1 MKTNTSTTAPSVA
14 RIATDSLE
22 LTVDAT
28 PEIPRIEHPRPQF
41 FRDAYQILNGLW
53 QFAYD
58 DDDAGLRERWYE
70 GGEFPMTIVVP
81 FSFQSRCSGIG
92 DRTFHDIVWYRR
104 RLTVD
109 PQFAGKRLMLHFG
122 AVDYEATVWVNG
134 RFAMS
139 HRGGHTPFGTDITDL
154 LQEGDN
160 MVVVRAYDDSRDV
173 TQPRGKQYWEE
184 ESASIFY
191 TRTTGIWQTVWLE
204 AVPVDRLESVV
215 VTPLVDAHAV
225 DIHFAIARPP
235 ALATAAAT
243 PSPLELHMEV
253 RLDGTVKAH
262 ERVLVLEPQG
272 TVRIA
277 LPQPV
282 ALWSPDHPE
291 LYDITYRLVSDG
303 RVIDHV
309 DGYFGMRKIAVENGK
324 VFLNNRPYYLR
335 MVLDQGYFPDGI
347 LTPPSDD
354 AIRRDVE
361 LTKALG
367 FNGARKHQK
376 VEDPRFLYWC
386 DRLGLLVWG
395 EMANAYRY
403 SETAVSRLTSE
414 WQEAVLRDRNHP
426 CLIAWVPLNESWG
439 VPELLSDPRQRDF
452 LVTLYHLTKALDPS
466 RPVISNDGWEH
477 AVSDLCTI
485 HDYESRKEVLK
496 ARYQTAASA
505 VNATPG
511 HKLIHA
517 PGFAYDNEPILITEM
532 GGISFKQSDW
542 SGWGYSHAESEE
554 DFLTRYQAVIEAMLE
569 SPVIQGFCYTQLT
582 DVEQE
587 INGLLTYD
595 RIPKAPIDVLRAITE
610 GRGRPLS

>member
-1 MKTNTSTTAPSVA
+1 MKIDTSATAQGVDRTSSH
-14 RIATDSLE
+14 SLQS
-22 LTVDAT
+22 T
-28 PEIPRIEHPRPQF
+28 PENTPVMPRNEHPRPQF
-41 FRDAYQILNGLW
+41 IRGDYQILNGTW

-58 DDDAGLRERWYE
+58 DDDAGLREHWYE
-70 GGEFPMTIVVP
+70 GDEFPLTIVVP

-104 RLTVD
+104 SLTVD
-109 PQFAGKRLMLHFG
+109 PQFAGKRMVLHFG

-139 HRGGHTPFGTDITDL
+139 HKGGHTPFAGDITDH
-154 LQEGDN
+154 LQDGDN
-160 MVVVRAYDDSRDV
+160 VVVVRAHDDSRDV

-204 AVPVDRLESVV
+204 AVPIVHLESVV
-215 VTPLVDAHAV
+215 VTPQVDAHAV
-225 DIHFAIARPP
+225 DVRYAITHSP
-235 ALATAAAT
+235 AAISATT
-243 PSPLELHMEV
+243 LELHLEV
-253 RLDGTVKAH
+253 RLAGSIKAH
-262 ERVLVLEPQG
+262 ERVLILESEG
-272 TVRIA
+272 TVRVG
-277 LPQPV
+277 LPQPIT
-282 ALWSPDHPE
+282 LWSPDHPE
-291 LYDITYRLVSDG
+291 LYDVTYRLVADG

-347 LTPPSDD
+347 LTPPSDE

-376 VEDPRFLYWC
+376 VEDPRYLYWC

-403 SETAVSRLTSE
+403 SEAAVSRLTSE

-485 HDYESRKEVLK
+485 HDYESRKDVLK

-505 VNATPG
+505 VTSTPG

-517 PGFAYDNEPILITEM
+517 PGFAYANEPILITEM

-554 DFLTRYQAVIEAMLE
+554 DFLSRYQAVIEAMLE

-595 RIPKAPIDVLRAITE
+595 RVPKAPIDVLRAITE
-610 GRGRPLS
+610 GRGRPLA